1 MPDAVPE
8 VHHLHRT
15 HHVSEP
21 RWPASLAVLVA
32 IGLYVT
38 LPDRLTLGPNWVFP
52 LLAILLL
59 APLSFVAPHR
69 HGQEPSWQR
78 AIAIGLIALINAA
91 NVGSLVLL
99 IYALLHGTKAEGP
112 QLLVAAIELWL
123 TNVIVFALWYW
134 EMDRGGPGAR
144 LRSSDGSD
152 GDDDPSFLF
161 PQMQNPA
168 LGTTTKTGVWRP
180 GFVDYLYVAFTNAT
194 AFSPTDT
201 MPLTPWAKMLMLVQS
216 LASLLIVALVAARA
230 VNILS

>member
-1 MPDAVPE
+1 MKREGPDPASSQRVRHP
-8 VHHLHRT
+8 H
-15 HHVSEP
+15 EP

-32 IGLYVT
+32 LVLYVT
-38 LPDRLTLGPNWVFP
+38 LPNRLTVGPTWLFP
-52 LLAILLL
+52 LLTILLL

-78 AIAIGLIALINAA
+78 AVAIGLIALINAA
-91 NVGSLVLL
+91 NVASLVLL
-99 IYALLHGTKAEGP
+99 IYALLHGTKAEGR
-112 QLLVAAIELWL
+112 QLLVAAVELWL

-144 LRSSDGSD
+144 LRPSAAQ
-152 GDDDPSFLF
+152 DDPSFLF
-161 PQMQNPA
+161 PQMQNAA
-168 LGTTTKTGVWRP
+168 LSSTAKSGVWRP
-180 GFVDYLYVAFTNAT
+180 AFIDYLYVAFTNAT

>member
-1 MPDAVPE
+1 MPYMASDVPE
-8 VHHLHRT
+8 VHHVHRT
-15 HHVSEP
+15 RHVREP

-32 IGLYVT
+32 LSLYVT
-38 LPDRLTLGPNWVFP
+38 LPERLTLGPNWVFP

-69 HGQEPSWQR
+69 HGQEPGWQR

-144 LRSSDGSD
+144 LRAADGADLSE
-152 GDDDPSFLF
+152 DPSFLF
-161 PQMQNPA
+161 PQMLNPE
-168 LGTTTKTGVWRP
+168 LTNSTKAGIWRP

-194 AFSPTDT
+194 AFSWP
-201 MPLTPWAKMLMLVQS
+201 P
-216 LASLLIVALVAARA
+216 
-230 VNILS
+230 

>member
-1 MPDAVPE
+1 
-8 VHHLHRT
+8 
-15 HHVSEP
+15 
-21 RWPASLAVLVA
+21 VLVA
-32 IGLYVT
+32 LVLYVT
-38 LPDRLTLGPNWVFP
+38 LPNRLTVGPTWLFP
-52 LLAILLL
+52 LLTILLL

-78 AIAIGLIALINAA
+78 AVAIGLIALINAA
-91 NVGSLVLL
+91 NVASLVLL
-99 IYALLHGTKAEGP
+99 IYALLHGTKAEGR
-112 QLLVAAIELWL
+112 QLLVAAVELWL

-144 LRSSDGSD
+144 LRPSAAQ
-152 GDDDPSFLF
+152 DDPSFLF
-161 PQMQNPA
+161 PQMQNAA
-168 LGTTTKTGVWRP
+168 LSSTAKSGVWRP
-180 GFVDYLYVAFTNAT
+180 AFIDYLYVAFTNAT

>member
-1 MPDAVPE
+1 MSDTASP
-8 VHHLHRT
+8 VHHVHRAQ
-15 HHVSEP
+15 HIREP

-32 IGLYVT
+32 LVLYVT
-38 LPDRLTLGPNWVFP
+38 LPEQLTLGPTWLFP
-52 LLAILLL
+52 LLTILLL
-59 APLSFVAPHR
+59 GPLSFVAPHR
-69 HGQEPSWQR
+69 HGQEPAWQR

-144 LRSSDGSD
+144 LRSSDGD
-152 GDDDPSFLF
+152 EDPSFLF
-161 PQMQNPA
+161 PQMLNPDLA
-168 LGTTTKTGVWRP
+168 DSPKTGAWRP

>member
-1 MPDAVPE
+1 MTAGP
-8 VHHLHRT
+8 
-15 HHVSEP
+15 HVRHPHEP

-32 IGLYVT
+32 LGLYVT
-38 LPDRLTLGPNWVFP
+38 LPNRLTIGPTWLFP
-52 LLAILLL
+52 LLTILLL

-78 AIAIGLIALINAA
+78 AVAIGLIALINAA
-91 NVGSLVLL
+91 NVASLGLL
-99 IYALLHGTKAEGP
+99 IYALLHGTKAEGQ
-112 QLLVAAIELWL
+112 QLLVAAVELWL

-144 LRSSDGSD
+144 LRATDAQ
-152 GDDDPSFLF
+152 DDPSFLF
-161 PQMQNPA
+161 PQMQSA
-168 LGTTTKTGVWRP
+168 AYSSTAKSGVWRP
-180 GFVDYLYVAFTNAT
+180 AFIDYLYVAFTNAT

-201 MPLTPWAKMLMLVQS
+201 MPLTPWAKLLMLIQS